1 MCVCWVQDGSDPGI
15 PKYPTDWVAEL
26 LLPSLQ
32 ENLIIILT
40 HLQPSATT
48 AATNVKL
55 PFYIST
61 QAPRGGTELK
71 AGSLSISLG
80 TETIQSHLLPFVNK
94 GHYFDK
100 LVKSLSVSNDDPELF
115 SVHLS
120 FPLTKMACKAIS
132 VFHLNHFLK
141 M

>member
-1 MCVCWVQDGSDPGI
+1 MCWEQDESDPGI
-15 PKYPTDWVAEL
+15 PKYSLDLVAEL
-26 LLPSLQ
+26 ILPGLQ

-40 HLQPSATT
+40 YLQPSATT

-61 QAPRGGTELK
+61 QALPGGIELK
-71 AGSLSISLG
+71 AGSIRISLG
-80 TETIQSHLLPFVNK
+80 IETIQSHLFPFVNK

-115 SVHLS
+115 SMHLS
-120 FPLTKMACKAIS
+120 FPLTKMPCNAIS
-132 VFHLNHFLK
+132 VFHLNHFSK